1 MNWWSIVKRSPYLD
15 QASLNYQEN
24 LMGRGTGQTT
34 FQTEQNVG
42 PNPIP
47 QQTPTQV
54 QVTQPQLLSGQQQ
67 IDLSDQQINPP
78 SLQTYQPSQ
87 EQQLDIQELPEGQQ
101 TLNVNPT
108 YNPIQPNVQQPQQQP
123 QTQSTEAGG
132 ADSPSDD
139 TDVGSIKENVSRA
152 KQNLTQLPRG
162 PKALQLTQILTDLSA
177 AAIDPVNQRKI
188 AIDAKN
194 KLQQAFPA
202 QS

>member
-47 QQTPTQV
+47 QETPTQA
-54 QVTQPQLLSGQQQ
+54 QVTQPQLRSGQQQ

-87 EQQLDIQELPEGQQ
+87 EQQLDIQELSEGQQ
-101 TLNVNPT
+101 TLNVNPI
-108 YNPIQPNVQQPQQQP
+108 YNPIQQNTQQPQQQQ
-123 QTQSTEAGG
+123 QTQTG
-132 ADSPSDD
+132 ASDSDSAEDD
-139 TDVGSIKENVSRA
+139 SDVGMIRENVNRA
-152 KQNLTQLPRG
+152 KQNLSQLPRG
-162 PKALQLTQILTDLSA
+162 PKAAQLTQILTDLSA
-177 AAIDPVNQRKI
+177 AAIDPVNQKNI
-188 AIDAKN
+188 AITAKK
-194 KLQQAFPA
+194 KLQEAFP
-202 QS
+202 QVS

>member
-47 QQTPTQV
+47 QETPTQA
-54 QVTQPQLLSGQQQ
+54 QVTQPQLRSGQQQ

-101 TLNVNPT
+101 TLNVNPI
-108 YNPIQPNVQQPQQQP
+108 YNPIQQNTQQPQQQQ
-123 QTQSTEAGG
+123 QTQTG
-132 ADSPSDD
+132 ASGSDSAEDD
-139 TDVGSIKENVSRA
+139 SDVGMIRENVNRA
-152 KQNLTQLPRG
+152 KQNLSQLPRG
-162 PKALQLTQILTDLSA
+162 PKAAQLTQILTDLSA
-177 AAIDPVNQRKI
+177 AAIDPVNQKNI
-188 AIDAKN
+188 AITAKK
-194 KLQQAFPA
+194 KLQEAFP
-202 QS
+202 QVS